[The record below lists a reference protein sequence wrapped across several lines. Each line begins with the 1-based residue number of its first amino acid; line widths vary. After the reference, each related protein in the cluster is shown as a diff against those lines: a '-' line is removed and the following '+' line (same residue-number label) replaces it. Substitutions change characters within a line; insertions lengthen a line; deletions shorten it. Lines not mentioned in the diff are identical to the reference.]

1 MSILET
7 ASSLFQSIVGGGRF
21 PTAIV
26 TSTVDGKPYKVRD
39 MADKQ
44 EAANLMAKIRMKLVK
59 LCNALEQKY
68 PDKPQVKLMIRN
80 FRSDPSRFIEATPD
94 SEHTSSTVNKGES
107 IYMCLRQRQGPDE
120 SLVNENVM
128 MFVAL
133 HEFGHVCTESV
144 GHDSEFWNNFGW
156 LLKEAEALGLYQ
168 YTDFSAHPVSYCGVY
183 ITDSP
188 RYDPKKDGTNFQ
200 IGTMSKKT

>member
-1 MSILET
+1 MPDKQAAANMMATVRLKMSNLCGILE
-7 ASSLFQSIVGGGRF
+7 R
-21 PTAIV
+21 
-26 TSTVDGKPYKVRD
+26 
-39 MADKQ
+39 
-44 EAANLMAKIRMKLVK
+44 
-59 LCNALEQKY
+59 KY
-68 PDKPQVKLMIRN
+68 PDKAQVKLIGKNYRD
-80 FRSDPSRFIEATPD
+80 DPKRFIESTPD
-94 SEHTSSTVNKGES
+94 ASHTSYSVNKGEE
-107 IYMCLRQRQGPDE
+107 IHLCLRQRQGPDE

-200 IGTMSKKT
+200 IGTMSKKI